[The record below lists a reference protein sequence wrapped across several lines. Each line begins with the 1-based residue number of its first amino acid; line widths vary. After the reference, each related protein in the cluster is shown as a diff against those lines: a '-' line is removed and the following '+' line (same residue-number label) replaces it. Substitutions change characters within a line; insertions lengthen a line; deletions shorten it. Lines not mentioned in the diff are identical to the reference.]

1 MKYDLFS
8 GKKWIVSILA
18 AMILLGI
25 ILSSCGSDTK
35 QDSSAIPDP
44 SDDISSIARVDEDSK
59 PGHADDPIDRLAGV
73 FYIDGDTSASCV
85 EINSDG
91 SFTAYYASGN
101 VEQTTAAVSSTKE
114 SIPDIFQFYIPSKN
128 EKNIRIEIPL
138 FGVISM
144 RMFDCCFIKVLIE
157 KSRLA
162 FQRMQRWILQ
172 RRQKAVWEYR
182 HVQASRNT
190 RTFRQWSRA

>member
-101 VEQTTAAVSSTKE
+101 VEQTGYVRFEEDNTNQNSKSLSMLIPPYTKLNW
-114 SIPDIFQFYIPSKN
+114 IQLNYTQFYLNCKY
-128 EKNIRIEIPL
+128 
-138 FGVISM
+138 F
-144 RMFDCCFIKVLIE
+144 FDCIIIK
-157 KSRLA
+157 
-162 FQRMQRWILQ
+162 Q
-172 RRQKAVWEYR
+172 
-182 HVQASRNT
+182 T
-190 RTFRQWSRA
+190 D

>member
-44 SDDISSIARVDEDSK
+44 SDDISSIAQVDEDSK

-101 VEQTTAAVSSTKE
+101 VEQTGYVRFEEDNTNQNSKFYVYVFYTDE
-114 SIPDIFQFYIPSKN
+114 GNPYMGFVYGGEEHIDQFETGN
-128 EKNIRIEIPL
+128 GG
-138 FGVISM
+138 GVIY
-144 RMFDCCFIKVLIE
+144 
-157 KSRLA
+157 
-162 FQRMQRWILQ
+162 QR
-172 RRQKAVWEYR
+172 V
-182 HVQASRNT
+182 NP
-190 RTFRQWSRA
+190 